1 MIILK
6 ENEEWKEIRDQ
17 IASKDAEI
25 VEKYGFDIRKKFS
38 DITNE
43 ENILK
48 RKKRNFIIKVIFI
61 CIIIVSI
68 LIIIYKVNT
77 DVKIAKIQ
85 KHLSYGISNDL
96 EYVSSDTNIFGN
108 GFFIYKTKDIGDNEI
123 HVFRDNKIYDY
134 DITERYCKYYF
145 EKWEDKDKHLFKAV
159 ESYYDF
165 TSGLKTKKNWFLHY
179 DLYLYADT
187 EEEVMYAT
195 EAIIRFLKFMNKPF
209 FVPHCYIQ
217 IGDRKIAPNNY
228 SFKSPEKIRETAL
241 QQYRDGTSI

>member
-61 CIIIVSI
+61 CIIIISI

-159 ESYYDF
+159 ESYSDF

-209 FVPHCYIQ
+209 LYLIVIYKLEI
-217 IGDRKIAPNNY
+217 
-228 SFKSPEKIRETAL
+228 EKLLLTIILLSL
-241 QQYRDGTSI
+241 QKR

>member
-77 DVKIAKIQ
+77 DVKISKIQ
-85 KHLSYGISNDL
+85 KHLSYGTSNDL

-123 HVFRDNKIYDY
+123 HVLE
-134 DITERYCKYYF
+134 ITKYM
-145 EKWEDKDKHLFKAV
+145 
-159 ESYYDF
+159 
-165 TSGLKTKKNWFLHY
+165 T
-179 DLYLYADT
+179 
-187 EEEVMYAT
+187 M
-195 EAIIRFLKFMNKPF
+195 I
-209 FVPHCYIQ
+209 
-217 IGDRKIAPNNY
+217 
-228 SFKSPEKIRETAL
+228 
-241 QQYRDGTSI
+241 